1 MAVRERPDCS
11 YNGACGASSGTCTC
25 DAAWGGPRCAELQL
39 LPVDPERPGLRLTDA
54 AGRNVSTWGAP
65 MLRDAATNTWHA
77 WASEMEEGCGINSWT
92 TNSHVVHA
100 TAAAPGGPWTRRE
113 EVFAAFAHEP
123 DVVLGPKGEL
133 VMAFSY
139 FEEPNSTGFRCTQC
153 ADGVTLSQ
161 EYKNGCGGNRMHGFC
176 QIVAV
181 APGFDQPFGS
191 AFDVTALSVSW
202 DWNTA
207 LLILPNGSA
216 VAVLRALF
224 PWLAEIYADNST
236 WHPVGACEGCA
247 QGPAMPDSNVED
259 PYIYR
264 DKRGVYHTIMH
275 SMDAGLPFCGG
286 HAFSVDGWTW
296 VYTGAAY
303 GNNVSYA
310 DGSWQYFTRRE
321 RPHLL
326 FADDGFTPIALSNGV
341 QYAVNA
347 TCDINGQPTL
357 CDPIFTLVQ
366 GIAQPA
372 AGAR

>member
-1 MAVRERPDCS
+1 MA
-11 YNGACGASSGTCTC
+11 
-25 DAAWGGPRCAELQL
+25 L
-39 LPVDPERPGLRLTDA
+39 
-54 AGRNVSTWGAP
+54 
-65 MLRDAATNTWHA
+65 
-77 WASEMEEGCGINSWT
+77 
-92 TNSHVVHA
+92 
-100 TAAAPGGPWTRRE
+100 
-113 EVFAAFAHEP
+113 
-123 DVVLGPKGEL
+123 
-133 VMAFSY
+133 SY
-139 FEEPNSTGFRCTQC
+139 FEEPNSTDFRCTQC

-161 EYKNGCGGNRMHGFC
+161 EYKNGCGGNRTHGFR
-176 QIVAV
+176 QMVAV

-191 AFDVTALSVSW
+191 AFEVTALSVPW

-207 LLILPNGSA
+207 LTILPNGSA

-224 PWLAEIYADNST
+224 PWFAENYADNST

-326 FADDGFTPIALSNGV
+326 FADDGFTLIALSNGV